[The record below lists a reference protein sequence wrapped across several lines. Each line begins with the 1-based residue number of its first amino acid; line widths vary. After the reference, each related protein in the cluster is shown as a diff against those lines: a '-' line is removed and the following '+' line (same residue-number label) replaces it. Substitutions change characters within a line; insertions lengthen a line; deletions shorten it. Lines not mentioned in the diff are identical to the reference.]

1 MPMRYLRI
9 YMMLMRNSLIRE
21 MGFKANFLLWTVV
34 ELCWFLGQVLFIDVL
49 FSHVDQIGDW
59 NRWQM
64 VALISTHQIIAQIFQ
79 AFFYINVT
87 NLPELVRTGKLDTYL
102 TLPVDAQFTVSTKQ
116 FGLDNLTNALIGTG
130 ILLYSIKQLQ
140 IAPSLPQVCLYL
152 AAVMLGVCIHYSV
165 MFSLSSLCFWII
177 RAQGLVYGYFNLF
190 NIGRYPDTVY
200 KGVFRVIFSWIIPV
214 ILVANVPARV
224 ITRAADSALAGMLQL
239 CAATIFV
246 MIVCRLIWLC
256 GLRRYSSASS

>member
-9 YMMLMRNSLIRE
+9 YMMLMRNSMIRE

-34 ELCWFLGQVLFIDVL
+34 ELFWFLGQILFIDVL

-130 ILLYSIKQLQ
+130 LLLYSIKQL
-140 IAPSLPQVCLYL
+140 YD
-152 AAVMLGVCIHYSV
+152 
-165 MFSLSSLCFWII
+165 
-177 RAQGLVYGYFNLF
+177 AQ
-190 NIGRYPDTVY
+190 
-200 KGVFRVIFSWIIPV
+200 
-214 ILVANVPARV
+214 
-224 ITRAADSALAGMLQL
+224 QL
-239 CAATIFV
+239 DFP
-246 MIVCRLIWLC
+246 
-256 GLRRYSSASS
+256 